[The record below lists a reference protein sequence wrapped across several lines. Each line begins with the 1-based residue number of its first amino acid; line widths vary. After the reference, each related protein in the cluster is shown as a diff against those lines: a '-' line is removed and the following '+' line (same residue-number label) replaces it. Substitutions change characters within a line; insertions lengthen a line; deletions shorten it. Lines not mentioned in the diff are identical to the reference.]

1 MSNSSVWIA
10 AIAALPAVAAIAGV
24 ALGAVLYR
32 HWDMRAAKMKRRIPD
47 QWQLQA
53 RPLFTDVEHT
63 VWHWLK
69 DVFFDHYVLVK
80 IPVIRFLSPRSMDES
95 QHSHELL
102 KGVYCSFT
110 VCASDGT
117 VIGCIDVP
125 GPSGLKASQRDMK
138 QKLFEACGIAYAVVS
153 AAALPAKGVVRDVFL
168 GEFQLPDESRE
179 PAVHAYAQPE
189 KAGDPDADLA
199 ETVPDAL
206 RALDGTAV
214 HAPAEIDMLAIAA
227 ARNSLQSRLDQNRKT
242 RMANLQ
248 ALSASL
254 GIIED
259 NADHNFAVQWEDS
272 FIMGEASDHAADNSF
287 S

>member
-1 MSNSSVWIA
+1 MINSLVLAAVTVLGIA
-10 AIAALPAVAAIAGV
+10 FGAL
-24 ALGAVLYR
+24 LYR
-32 HWDMRAAKMKRRIPD
+32 GWETRIAKKKRRIPD
-47 QWQLQA
+47 QWQLLA

-69 DVFFDHYVLVK
+69 SVFFDHYVLVK
-80 IPVIRFLSPRSMDES
+80 IPVIRFLSPRSMEEG

-110 VCASDGT
+110 ICASDGT

-125 GPSGLKASQRDMK
+125 GRSGLKASQRDMK

-153 AAALPAKGVVRDVFL
+153 AAALPAKDVVRDVFL
-168 GEFQLPDESRE
+168 GEFQLPDELLE
-179 PAVHAYAQPE
+179 PAAHPYGQPGNP
-189 KAGDPDADLA
+189 GDPDADLA
-199 ETVPDAL
+199 ETVPDTL
-206 RALDGTAV
+206 RAVDGTSGQV
-214 HAPAEIDMLAIAA
+214 PAEIDMLAVAA
-227 ARNSLQSRLDQNRKT
+227 ARNSLQSRLEQNRKT
-242 RMANLQ
+242 RLANME

-272 FIMGEASDHAADNSF
+272 FIMGEVSSHAVGKSL